1 MPNYYTFSAADAIE
15 YAKIYGGVADFESLV
30 SAEEIGDGNL
40 NFVFKIRDHS
50 GISRVIVKQA
60 LPYVRC
66 VGESWPLTLDRSRI
80 EAETLLAH
88 YQYCPEHTVN
98 VLHYDPELAVMVQ
111 EDLSEYTIW
120 RKALIDGVHNEHA
133 AAQIGHYLANAL
145 FHHSDFYQDQL
156 SKKLAVSQFTNPEL
170 CQITEDLFFTDPYIE
185 HERNR
190 FEPEL
195 ETLVHELRIDKT
207 LLTAVGELKYKFMT
221 HAESLLHGDLHSG
234 SIFVTEDKLKVIDAE
249 FGFYG
254 PIGFDIGTVIGNL
267 LLNYCSLDARDVDLH
282 ELKQNRIES
291 IVEVWETFSN
301 EFLRLVREK
310 SNNPIFSQE
319 LFANRFLEKAWR
331 DSMGY
336 AGAELIRR
344 VIGFAH
350 VADLDTIA
358 DKNVRITGKST
369 AITLG
374 RNLILHAPEL
384 QHINELINYIQDN
397 GKKKKWSDD

>member
-15 YAKIYGGVADFESLV
+15 YAKKYGGITDYESLI

-40 NFVFKIRDHS
+40 NLVFKIRDRL
-50 GISRVIVKQA
+50 GISRVIVKQS

-88 YQYCPEHTVN
+88 YQFCPEHTVN

-120 RKALIDGVHNEHA
+120 RKALINGVYNEFA

-195 ETLVHELRIDKT
+195 EALVLELRTDKA
-207 LLTAVGELKYKFMT
+207 LITAVGELKYKFMT
-221 HAESLLHGDLHSG
+221 NAESLLHGDLHSG
-234 SIFVTEDKLKVIDAE
+234 SIFVTENNLKVIDAE

-267 LLNYCSLDARDVDLH
+267 LLNYCGIDERHVDSQK
-282 ELKQNRIES
+282 LKQDRLTS
-291 IVEVWETFSN
+291 ITSIWQVFSN
-301 EFLRLVREK
+301 EFLLLVREK
-310 SNNPIFSQE
+310 SKDPIFSQE
-319 LFANRFLEKAWR
+319 LFAKRFLEKIWQ
-331 DSMGY
+331 DSLGF
-336 AGAELIRR
+336 AGTELIRR

-350 VADLDTIA
+350 VPDLDDVA
-358 DKNVRITGKST
+358 DREVRIAGKQK
-369 AITLG
+369 AIKIGKFLLS
-374 RNLILHAPEL
+374 NSMDIEISKDFVDA
-384 QHINELINYIQDN
+384 IQ
-397 GKKKKWSDD
+397 KL